1 MGRGAS
7 HGNRV
12 RFSPCTLYRK
22 HLCLVVINASV
33 QDGEGDAAL
42 VRVVSAQFRLPYGV
56 SSYRKGSNQYI
67 GSAWG
72 KYTPDLWLTRY
83 DYLWT
88 IQE

>member
-1 MGRGAS
+1 MVTVFG
-7 HGNRV
+7 
-12 RFSPCTLYRK
+12 SPRARCTESTFVWWL
-22 HLCLVVINASV
+22 NASV

-42 VRVVSAQFRLPYGV
+42 VRVVSAQSRPPYGV

-72 KYTPDLWLTRY
+72 KYPPDLWLTGY